1 MFRRGKTSADP
12 GATRALAGTTGDPG
26 ASLPVPNRVALPAV
40 RDLLFADLDAE
51 GAQREF
57 GAAPRPS
64 PLATLA
70 SAVARQDR
78 PAARVAL
85 ADVLIRHPE
94 SRLWLQAWAL
104 AREVGLPL
112 SDTADRARGVVV
124 EMGLEAGVDTVAG
137 YDDGSARYLA
147 QSGGGVFWEA
157 QASPDVAI
165 VAAIDALL
173 AAGQM
178 VVDGLAPL
186 THVRPDPPAHGLAAI
201 TVLTEAG
208 FHVGIGPADE
218 LSQDRLG
225 GPVFDAAVAL
235 MVALIDMSQKSGSNA
250 NLPS

>member
-1 MFRRGKTSADP
+1 MFRRKAKGH
-12 GATRALAGTTGDPG
+12 ATMKPLVTPAAGPL
-26 ASLPVPNRVALPAV
+26 LPDRVALPAI

-51 GAQREF
+51 GAMRVF
-57 GAAPRPS
+57 GASPRPS

-70 SAVARQDR
+70 AAAARRDK

-94 SRLWLQAWAL
+94 SRLWLQAWTL

-112 SDTADRARGVVV
+112 SDTSDRARGVVV

-137 YDDGSARYLA
+137 YDDGSARYLN
-147 QSGGGVFWEA
+147 QTGGGVFWEA
-157 QASPDVAI
+157 QAIPDVVI
-165 VAAIDALL
+165 VSAIDALL
-173 AAGQM
+173 AAGQA
-178 VVDGLAPL
+178 VVDGQAPL
-186 THVRPDPPAHGLAAI
+186 TLARPGPPVHGAAAI

-208 FHVGIGPADE
+208 FHVGTGPADE

-235 MVALIDMSQKSGSNA
+235 MIALIDVSQKSGSNA
-250 NLPS
+250 KPPS